1 MKKTNRAKKI
11 KIPEIDGEE
20 EILVVRVGSDERPAG
35 PKDLENM
42 QKSLSQ
48 LRADDSLTLV
58 THHCVD
64 FAVLKKKFFKGN
76 VCIMAY
82 KSPED
87 FLSK

>member
-1 MKKTNRAKKI
+1 MKKTDKVRKFQM
-11 KIPEIDGEE
+11 PEIDENE
-20 EILVVRVGSDERPAG
+20 EILVVRVGSDERPAS

-42 QKSLSQ
+42 QKSLAQ
-48 LRADDSLTLV
+48 LAVDDSLTLV

-64 FAVLKKKFFKGN
+64 FAVLKKKFFKGK